1 MNFDQRRG
9 GLAQNR
15 NQTEGQ
21 RQGLRDKMRPSQ
33 FGQGFFG
40 DSLKPAAI
48 AVHRRTI

>member
-21 RQGLRDKMRPSQ
+21 RQGLRDKME
-33 FGQGFFG
+33 
-40 DSLKPAAI
+40 AVAI
-48 AVHRRTI
+48 RTRLFR